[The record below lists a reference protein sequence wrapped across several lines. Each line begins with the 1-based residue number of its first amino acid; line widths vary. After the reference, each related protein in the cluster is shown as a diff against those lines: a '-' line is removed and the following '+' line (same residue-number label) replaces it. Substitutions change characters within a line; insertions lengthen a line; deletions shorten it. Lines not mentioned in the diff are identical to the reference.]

1 MVAVAPLAAIAG
13 ALPPTQTITATC
25 RRTKSAAQRRQLI
38 QVIVGPA
45 VDDDDVLALDI
56 GGVFEALAKCAQA
69 FREPV
74 RRYAAEEP
82 DDRHRRLLR
91 ARRQRPR
98 GRAAEQR
105 FLAPGYKDKR
115 QALIYPHSSS
125 RQRTL
130 QDLGPVF
137 RSKT

>member
-1 MVAVAPLAAIAG
+1 
-13 ALPPTQTITATC
+13 
-25 RRTKSAAQRRQLI
+25 
-38 QVIVGPA
+38 VIVGPA

-105 FLAPGYKDKR
+105 DELA
-115 QALIYPHSSS
+115 ASHSITSS
-125 RQRTL
+125 ARASRVGGTMR
-130 QDLGPVF
+130 PSAF
-137 RSKT
+137 